1 MKDANPFSLKL
12 FECGVGERNLAAFC
26 PFLVCRRTINHLQ
39 AIRKS
44 FGCGWH
50 GVLGISLGY
59 VSLNMVYILII
70 YVLCEGL
77 CF

>member
-1 MKDANPFSLKL
+1 MFLISNRLYL
-12 FECGVGERNLAAFC
+12 NLYRTHVNLAAFC
-26 PFLVCRRTINHLQ
+26 PFLVCRRMINHLQ